1 MTDWSGK
8 VPPWE
13 GQYSALTHVDAEDC
27 VSESLCHLIFML
39 TGKRFSPRALAYL
52 SKTTPT
58 GSDVTDVLAAANN
71 NGLIPY
77 GLWPTP
83 DTFTWEQ
90 YYIPI
95 PSEILAQGV
104 SLGIK
109 LISADLNKSPLW
121 TELEWG
127 SNLAVPTRHM
137 VAQINN
143 IQYFDSEQ
151 GAPIKPL
158 NYEGAII
165 VYQTS
170 ILITKPMNQTQVVV
184 SKDGKTIWLATPIA
198 TDWTNFLKQAEVLG
212 IIVPDQ
218 IPPTSSL

>member
-1 MTDWSGK
+1 MDWTSK
-8 VPPWE
+8 LPPYE
-13 GQYSALTHVDAEDC
+13 SQYSALTHTDAQDC
-27 VSESLCHLIFML
+27 VSESLCHILYCL
-39 TGKRFSPRALAYL
+39 CGVRYSPRALAYL

-58 GSDVTDVLAAANN
+58 GSDVSDVLAAANN

-77 GLWPTP
+77 TSWPTP
-83 DTFTWEQ
+83 DSFTWES
-90 YYIPI
+90 YYEAI
-95 PSEILAQGV
+95 PSEILALGV

-109 LISADLNKSPLW
+109 LIPPSLNTSPLW

-127 SNLAVPTRHM
+127 SNLPVPTRHM
-137 VAQINN
+137 VTQINET
-143 IQYFDSEQ
+143 QYFDSEQ

-158 NYEGAII
+158 NYEGAKI

-170 ILITKPMNQTQVVV
+170 ILITKPMNQTQVAL
-184 SKDGKTIWLATPIA
+184 SKDGKTVYLCTPIA
-198 TDWTNFLKQAEVLG
+198 LEWADFLKQANVEG